1 MDGNTAKDEEKV
13 KMSITVWVRDLS
25 KASVLSILYNASAPM
40 GEGFRH
46 AINGPVVMTLD
57 GAEECIR
64 LGGGGLVFDDVYG
77 RPLKVDL
84 TKDSFD
90 PGLYDHHNGG
100 AGTAGNLVA
109 KLRKTRKIYSS
120 YVHFIHMMNM
130 TKRIEEVIDKGNV
143 GGGYR
148 GVVNLCVLRE
158 MRTTRVEP
166 DLNLEELP
174 RSPGF
179 KYGRDHQE
187 WSAHEAIR
195 YYDLDP
201 DLVTV
206 AFIELVKQDPR
217 TRWIAT
223 SYCTAS
229 RLAENSFS
237 RKDMFKAMLTF

>member
-57 GAEECIR
+57 GAEEYIR

-100 AGTAGNLVA
+100 AGIAGDLVA
-109 KLRKTRKIYSS
+109 KLRKTRKVYSS

-130 TKRIEEVIDKGNV
+130 TKRIEEVIDNGNV

-148 GVVNLCVLRE
+148 GVANLCMLRE
-158 MRTTRVEP
+158 MMTTRVEP
-166 DLNLEELP
+166 DLNLADLP
-174 RSPGF
+174 EAPGLEA
-179 KYGRDHQE
+179 GTDHLR
-187 WSAHEAIR
+187 WSADEAMR
-195 YYDLDP
+195 YYDEDP
-201 DLVTV
+201 DLAVV
-206 AFIELVKQDPR
+206 VFIALVRQHEG
-217 TRWIAT
+217 TAWIAT
-223 SYCTAS
+223 QSRTVA
-229 RLAENSFS
+229 RLACGYRS
-237 RKDMFKAMLTF
+237 RDAMYQTMLEF